1 MALDQVDVEC
11 VECERLEN
19 EFIRVRNKMRKLKFP
34 GQQTTAIAR
43 ISAKLDEDERA
54 ALSTYKDHRIGHYL

>member
-1 MALDQVDVEC
+1 MTLDQTALEC

-19 EFIRVRNKMRKLKFP
+19 EYISVRNKMWKLKFS
-34 GQQTTAIAR
+34 GQGTAATAR

-54 ALSTYKDHRIGHYL
+54 ALSTYKDHRITH